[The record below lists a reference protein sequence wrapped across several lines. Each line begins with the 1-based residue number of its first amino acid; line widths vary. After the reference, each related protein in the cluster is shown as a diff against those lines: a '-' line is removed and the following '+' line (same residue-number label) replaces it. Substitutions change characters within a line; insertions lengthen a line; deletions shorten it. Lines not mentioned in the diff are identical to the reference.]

1 VHRDTRYDAMI
12 PQELIKK
19 IRQIQ
24 IYTSRMVDAS
34 FTGQYESVFKGRGM
48 QFDEVREY
56 TPGDD
61 IRTIDWNVTARTGK
75 PYIKRFVEERE
86 MTVIFAVDLSASGDF
101 GTINKA
107 KNELAA
113 EFCAVMAFAA
123 AKNNDKVGLLIF
135 ADQIELYIPP
145 KKGISHMLRLIREL
159 LYFKMPKRKTDISQA
174 LDYLAK
180 VVRKRAT
187 VFLVSDFIEM
197 DLAILPKG
205 TPNGANGTDF
215 KKPLGLLNKRHD
227 VIAVSVRDRAEIALP
242 GVGLIELTDAE
253 TGETILID
261 TSSRQ
266 FRNKYSAACAQRFGE
281 LQNMLRTINVDC
293 ISISTDKPYIQ
304 DLVRF
309 FHMRHRRH

>member
-1 VHRDTRYDAMI
+1 MI
-12 PQELIKK
+12 AKELINK

-24 IYTSRMVDAS
+24 IYTSRAVDAS
-34 FTGQYESVFKGRGM
+34 FAGQYESVFKGRGM

-86 MTVIFAVDLSASGDF
+86 MTVMFAVDLSASGDF
-101 GTINKA
+101 GTVAKM

-113 EFCAVMAFAA
+113 EFCAVLAFAA

-135 ADQIELYIPP
+135 TDQIELYIPP
-145 KKGISHMLRLIREL
+145 KKGTRHVLRLIREL
-159 LYFKMPKRKTDISQA
+159 LYFKMPRRKTDIPQA

-180 VVRKRAT
+180 VLRRKAT
-187 VFLVSDFIEM
+187 VFLVSDFIE
-197 DLAILPKG
+197 
-205 TPNGANGTDF
+205 TDF
-215 KKPLGLLNKRHD
+215 KKPLSLLNKHHD
-227 VIAVSVRDRAEIALP
+227 VIAVSVRDRAEIVLP
-242 GVGLIELTDAE
+242 GAGLIEFADAE
-253 TGETILID
+253 TGELILVD
-261 TSSRQ
+261 TSSRR
-266 FRNKYSAACAQRFGE
+266 FRNQYGNTSAQRFDG
-281 LQNMLRTINVDC
+281 LKDTLRAISVDC

-309 FHMRHRRH
+309 FHMRHRRY

>member
-1 VHRDTRYDAMI
+1 
-12 PQELIKK
+12 
-19 IRQIQ
+19 
-24 IYTSRMVDAS
+24 MVNAS
-34 FTGQYESVFKGRGM
+34 FAGQYESVFKGRGI

-86 MTVIFAVDLSASGDF
+86 LTVVFAVDLSASGDF
-101 GTINKA
+101 GTVNKA

-113 EFCAVMAFAA
+113 EFCAVLAFAA

-135 ADQIELYIPP
+135 TDEIELYIPP

-159 LYFKMPKRKTDISQA
+159 LNFKMSRGKTNICQA
-174 LDYLAK
+174 LDYVAK
-180 VVRKRAT
+180 VIRKRAT
-187 VFLVSDFIEM
+187 VFLVSDFIE
-197 DLAILPKG
+197 
-205 TPNGANGTDF
+205 TDF
-215 KKPLGLLNKRHD
+215 EKPLSLLNKRHD

-242 GVGLIELTDAE
+242 NVGLIEFSDAE
-253 TGETILID
+253 TGEVVLVD

-266 FRNKYSAACAQRFGE
+266 FRDRYGDICSQRFNE
-281 LQNMLRTINVDC
+281 LQGMLRTVNVDC

-304 DLVRF
+304 DLIRF
-309 FHMRHRRH
+309 FHMRHRRR

>member
-1 VHRDTRYDAMI
+1 MI

-24 IYTSRMVDAS
+24 IYTSRMVNAS
-34 FTGQYESVFKGRGM
+34 FAGQYESVFKGRGM

-61 IRTIDWNVTARTGK
+61 IRTIDWNVTARTGR

-86 MTVIFAVDLSASGDF
+86 LTVVFAVDLSASGDF
-101 GTINKA
+101 GTVNKA

-113 EFCAVMAFAA
+113 EFCAVLAFAA

-135 ADQIELYIPP
+135 TDEIELYIPP
-145 KKGISHMLRLIREL
+145 KKGISHMPRLIREL
-159 LYFKMPKRKTDISQA
+159 LNFKMSRSRTDMHQA
-174 LDYLAK
+174 LDYVAK
-180 VVRKRAT
+180 VIRKRAT
-187 VFLVSDFIEM
+187 VFLVSDFIE
-197 DLAILPKG
+197 
-205 TPNGANGTDF
+205 TDF
-215 KKPLGLLNKRHD
+215 KKPLSLLNKRHD

-242 GVGLIELTDAE
+242 NVGLIEFTDAE
-253 TGETILID
+253 TGEVILVD

-266 FRNKYSAACAQRFGE
+266 FRNKYGGMCTHRFDE
-281 LQNMLRTINVDC
+281 LQGMLRTVNVDC

-304 DLVRF
+304 DLIRF
-309 FHMRHRRH
+309 FHMRHRRR